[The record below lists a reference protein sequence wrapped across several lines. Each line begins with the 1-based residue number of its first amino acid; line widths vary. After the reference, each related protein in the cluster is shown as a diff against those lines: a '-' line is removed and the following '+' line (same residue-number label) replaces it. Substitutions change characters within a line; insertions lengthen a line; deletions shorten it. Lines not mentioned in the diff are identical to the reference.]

1 MIIDKIQYC
10 DYDYTLKQIIHGNY
24 YHFRIYK
31 KQSNHKV
38 VRGTEPKYLVKREVD
53 LLTDKRVYAGKD
65 KAKIEQFAESM
76 KDELTNIVFDVM
88 SKTNSVD
95 TKISKTGE

>member
-10 DYDYTLKQIIHGNY
+10 DYDYTLKKIKHGNY

-38 VRGTEPKYLVKREVD
+38 VRGTEPKYLVK
-53 LLTDKRVYAGKD
+53 GKL
-65 KAKIEQFAESM
+65 IF
-76 KDELTNIVFDVM
+76 
-88 SKTNSVD
+88 
-95 TKISKTGE
+95 